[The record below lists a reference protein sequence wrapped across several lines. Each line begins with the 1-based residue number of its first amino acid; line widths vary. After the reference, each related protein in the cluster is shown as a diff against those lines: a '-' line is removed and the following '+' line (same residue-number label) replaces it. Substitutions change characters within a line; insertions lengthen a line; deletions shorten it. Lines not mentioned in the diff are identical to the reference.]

1 MTVGFKSK
9 VSASMKNLF
18 TPLIASLFL
27 LTSMSECNPF
37 EQVISAPISAE
48 VNGVEYYSEGYT
60 FGHYHYACAEY
71 TQIPRGGFKFS
82 LARNLYS
89 ENNDSF
95 WVNLDFTCDNDSLQ
109 IDTCYSLENS
119 TGYIRF
125 WEKAKDRVSGTFE
138 FEIKDPETQEVIT
151 SVKNGK
157 FIVPCYTRVPSRDY

>member
-48 VNGVEYYSEGYT
+48 VN
-60 FGHYHYACAEY
+60 